1 MKWIKQIRLIEDVTK
16 QTKLVPLPG
25 VVGGS
30 GLEGDSLFAFKLQ
43 GIHLGANTV
52 APANLVDLVDL
63 ASVVEDPLCQRRLP
77 GIDVHGD
84 ADVPHPVH

>member
-1 MKWIKQIRLIEDVTK
+1 MKWIKQIRLIDDVTK

-30 GLEGDSLFAFKLQ
+30 GLEGDSLFAFELQ

-52 APANLVDLVDL
+52 APANLVDLVDP
-63 ASVVEDPLCQRRLP
+63 AGVMRTSTPT
-77 GIDVHGD
+77 IH
-84 ADVPHPVH
+84 PHHHLHQQP